1 MELKKMSKEEIE
13 LMSYT
18 DITYMILKENKKS
31 MNTAAL
37 FKKIC
42 ELLEL
47 SDDDY
52 TAKIGDYYTS
62 LTIDKRFYL
71 LENSEWDL
79 SEKHKVLLQLDDE
92 EETTDEEYESEDEN
106 EEDENDENVE
116 DDIDTIDSMDDD
128 IDDVDDD
135 TLDLSIVTEDELEE
149 ENQTENLLFN
159 FFFI

>member
-18 DITYMILKENKKS
+18 DITYLLLKENKKS
-31 MNTAAL
+31 MNTANL

-47 SDDDY
+47 TEEEYS
-52 TAKIGDYYTS
+52 TKIGDYYTS

-71 LENSEWDL
+71 LENAAWDL
-79 SEKHKVLLQLDDE
+79 AEKHKVELQLDDE
-92 EETTDEEYESEDEN
+92 EIEETEEIEEEN
-106 EEDENDENVE
+106 EETEEQE
-116 DDIDTIDSMDDD
+116 ETEEDIDSLDSLDDE

-135 TLDLSIVTEDELEE
+135 TLDLSIVTEEELEE
-149 ENQTENLLFN
+149 EN
-159 FFFI
+159 

>member
-31 MNTAAL
+31 MNTATL

-52 TAKIGDYYTS
+52 AAKIGDYYTS

-92 EETTDEEYESEDEN
+92 EEATDEEFESEDEN

-116 DDIDTIDSMDDD
+116 DDIDNIDSMDDD

-149 ENQTENLLFN
+149 EN
-159 FFFI
+159 